1 MPLYEY
7 HCQECGE
14 RFEKLLRMSDDPKA
28 VRCPACTSAIVERLL
43 SSFATG
49 GNKQSGGGSGPSCG
63 PVG

>member
-28 VRCPACTSAIVERLL
+28 VRCPACTSDIVERLL
-43 SSFATG
+43 SNFATSA
-49 GNKQSGGGSGPSCG
+49 KQSGGDSAPSCG

>member
-14 RFEKLLRMSDDPKA
+14 RFEKLLRMSDDAKA
-28 VRCPACTSAIVERLL
+28 VRCPACAGASVERLL
-43 SSFATG
+43 SSFATSG
-49 GNKQSGGGSGPSCG
+49 KQSGASSAASCG